1 MTIDDLNSLDAA
13 AAAEFLRPALDIPR
27 WIDELVAARPFA
39 SREQLLETAA
49 TAAAPFTLAEI
60 DRALTHHPRIGDR
73 AEGDGAEAELSRS
86 EQSGIDPE
94 DAALQ
99 QELRERNVAYEE
111 RFGRVFL
118 IRAAGR
124 TPAQILDALDE
135 RMGND
140 DERELGIIA
149 DQLRQIAVGR
159 LEGMTAP

>member
-1 MTIDDLNSLDAA
+1 MTIDDLNSLDDA

-39 SREQLLETAA
+39 GREQLLQTAA
-49 TAAAPFTLAEI
+49 TAAAPFTLDEI

-99 QELRERNVAYEE
+99 RELRARNVAYEE

-124 TPAQILDALDE
+124 TPAQILDALDD

-140 DERELGIIA
+140 DERELEIIA

>member
-1 MTIDDLNSLDAA
+1 MTIDDLNSLDDA
-13 AAAEFLRPALDIPR
+13 AAAEFLRPALDIQR

-39 SREQLLETAA
+39 SREQLLQTAA
-49 TAAAPFTLAEI
+49 TAAAPFTRDEI

-99 QELRERNVAYEE
+99 RELRARNVAYEE

-124 TPAQILDALDE
+124 TPAQILDALDD

-140 DERELGIIA
+140 DERELEIIA